1 MRLDNII
8 RLRVSEDEK
17 RLIKE
22 MSERYRVSMSDMI
35 RKQIFSDME
44 RLNRV
49 EKYDKEDVERII
61 QHFGMLMNEVGL
73 LEQQMWKLGINM
85 NQIAKQLN
93 RKRGF
98 DMNEL
103 NSRLNEFDELSDEIK
118 SLSNKVWEGV
128 FDE

>member
-22 MSERYRVSMSDMI
+22 MSGRYRVSMSDMI

-73 LEQQMWKLGINM
+73 LEQQMFKLGINM

>member
-1 MRLDNII
+1 
-8 RLRVSEDEK
+8 
-17 RLIKE
+17 
-22 MSERYRVSMSDMI
+22 MI

-73 LEQQMWKLGINM
+73 LEQQMFKLGINM

>member
-1 MRLDNII
+1 
-8 RLRVSEDEK
+8 
-17 RLIKE
+17 
-22 MSERYRVSMSDMI
+22 MSDMI

-73 LEQQMWKLGINM
+73 LEQQMFKLGINM